1 MERYPFTY
9 DPKRPFVQQAG
20 EWVADVFYDVLP
32 EAGFEI
38 RDEQIYMAFQLEKAF
53 AEKKTI
59 FAEAGVGTGKT
70 LVYLLYSVCY
80 ARYTRRPAVIACADE
95 SLIEQL
101 VKPEGDIAK
110 LARHLGL
117 HIDARLGKS
126 PDQYLCLRKLDD
138 VRLRDEEGVRWDD
151 LAAGLPDFVYSTA
164 PMQSFH
170 AYGDRKGYPE
180 LTDEEWSRINWDPFQ
195 DCFTCD
201 RRHRCGQT
209 LSRDHYRQAADLI
222 ICSHDYYMEH
232 VWTYEGR
239 KREGQLPLLPEHCA
253 VVFDEGHLLESA
265 AMKALSYKMKHVVF
279 EELITRLLQGEIR
292 ESLAVLIDEAIVQSE
307 AMFAAFGRQSRS
319 VDGSDRKEI
328 VLDGAL
334 LAEVHRFRSLLT
346 SIEEELVFESELYT
360 LNEYELR
367 IVEEHLE
374 MMQKA
379 LHLFERSEA
388 LICWAVDGPDGLT
401 LSIMPRTVKEVL
413 QEQVFGAKMPIVFS
427 SATLSVQGSFD
438 YVADSLGIESLL
450 SFSVPSPY
458 DYADQM
464 KVLTPADSRST
475 ADFNGK
481 LEAAARLLRESGGRA
496 LILFNGREELR
507 RFKQELAPGTV
518 EVPDV
523 PFYFEGD
530 QEISHL
536 ISAFQREETSVLC
549 AVSLWEGLDVPG
561 PALSNVIVWSLPFPP
576 HDPVFTAKR
585 KESAAPFEEVDMP
598 YMLLRLRQG
607 IGRLIRSRE
616 DRGVVA
622 ILGEELADSTP
633 VREQVLAVLPEGVT
647 LQALS

>member
-319 VDGSDRKEI
+319 VAGSDRKEI

-334 LAEVHRFRSLLT
+334 LTEVHRFRSLLT

-413 QEQVFGAKMPIVFS
+413 QEEVFGAKMPIVFS

-438 YVADSLGIESLL
+438 YVADSLGIESFL

-458 DYADQM
+458 DYTDQM

-507 RFKQELAPGTV
+507 RFKKELAAGTV

-622 ILGEELADSTP
+622 ILGEELAGSTP

>member
-1 MERYPFTY
+1 VERYPFTY

-319 VDGSDRKEI
+319 VAGSDRKEI

-507 RFKQELAPGTV
+507 RFKQELAAGTV
-518 EVPDV
+518 QVPDV

-622 ILGEELADSTP
+622 ILGEELAGSTP